1 MFIFFNKK
9 EKATDSPQ
17 YVIAFC
23 DENDLST
30 KFGAYPHVFDS
41 YDSAKQMIFSKA
53 NGWGNAI
60 IERVGDSAC
69 INCGWL
75 IIEKIN

>member
-1 MFIFFNKK
+1 MFIFKKKK
-9 EKATDSPQ
+9 EEIKTPQ

-30 KFGAYPHVFDS
+30 KFGAYPYAFNS
-41 YDSAKQMIFSKA
+41 YDDAKQMIFSKV

-60 IERVGDSAC
+60 IERVNDSAC

-75 IIEKIN
+75 IIEKIK

>member
-1 MFIFFNKK
+1 MFFIFSK
-9 EKATDSPQ
+9 EKEIKSPQ

-30 KFGAYPHVFDS
+30 KFGEYPHAFNS
-41 YDSAKQMIFSKA
+41 YDSAKQMIFSKV
-53 NGWGNAI
+53 NGWGTSI
-60 IERVGDSAC
+60 IERVDDSAR

-75 IIEKIN
+75 IIEKIK

>member
-1 MFIFFNKK
+1 MFIFKKK
-9 EKATDSPQ
+9 EEKISTPL
-17 YVIAFC
+17 YIIAFC

-30 KFGAYPHVFDS
+30 KFGEYPHAFSS

-53 NGWGNAI
+53 NGWGTSI
-60 IERVGDSAC
+60 IERVNDSAH

-75 IIEKIN
+75 IIEKIK